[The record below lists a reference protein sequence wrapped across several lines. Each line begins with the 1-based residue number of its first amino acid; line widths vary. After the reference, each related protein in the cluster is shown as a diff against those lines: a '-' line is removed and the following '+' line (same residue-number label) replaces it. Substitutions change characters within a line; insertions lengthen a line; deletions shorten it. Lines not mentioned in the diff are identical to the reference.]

1 MSVSRSRMISHPG
14 NGICF
19 TMFDRFMLFLAWAAA
34 ILFVL
39 AGCMLTYEVIA
50 RYFFIRPTIWAA
62 ELSQLCLIWGAL
74 LGMPWALA
82 ARRHIAVDAVTR
94 LFSPT
99 AQRGIEIAAMACI
112 LAFSVMVTY
121 KGWEIFYESFERGRT
136 SGTMLDLPAWVAE
149 LPVAIGFALLA
160 IQAVIEI
167 VGLLRGKDIPKGAH
181 E

>member
-1 MSVSRSRMISHPG
+1 
-14 NGICF
+14 
-19 TMFDRFMLFLAWAAA
+19 MFDRLTLILAWVAA

-39 AGCMLTYEVIA
+39 AGCMLTYEVLA
-50 RYFFIRPTIWAA
+50 RYFFVRPTIWAA
-62 ELSQLCLIWGAL
+62 ELSQLCLIWGSL
-74 LGMPWALA
+74 LGMPWALS
-82 ARRHIAVDAVTR
+82 ARRHISVDAVTR
-94 LFSPT
+94 LLSPKI
-99 AQRGIEIAAMACI
+99 QRLVEIIAMTCI
-112 LAFSVMVTY
+112 LAFSVMVTF

-136 SGTMLDLPAWVAE
+136 SGTMLDLPAWIAE

>member
-1 MSVSRSRMISHPG
+1 
-14 NGICF
+14 
-19 TMFDRFMLFLAWAAA
+19 MFDRLTLTLAWVAA

-39 AGCMLTYEVIA
+39 AGCMLTYEVLA
-50 RYFFIRPTIWAA
+50 RYFFVRPTIWAA
-62 ELSQLCLIWGAL
+62 ELSQLCLIWGSL
-74 LGMPWALA
+74 LGMPWALS
-82 ARRHIAVDAVTR
+82 ARRNISVDAVTR
-94 LFSPT
+94 LLSPKI
-99 AQRGIEIAAMACI
+99 QRLVEIIAMACI
-112 LAFSVMVTY
+112 LAFSVMVTF

-136 SGTMLDLPAWVAE
+136 SGTMLDLPAWIAE

>member
-1 MSVSRSRMISHPG
+1 
-14 NGICF
+14 
-19 TMFDRFMLFLAWAAA
+19 MFDRLTLILAWVAA

-39 AGCMLTYEVIA
+39 AGCMLTYEVLA
-50 RYFFIRPTIWAA
+50 RYFFVRPTIWAA
-62 ELSQLCLIWGAL
+62 ELSQLCLIWGSL
-74 LGMPWALA
+74 LGMPWALC
-82 ARRHIAVDAVTR
+82 ARRHISVDAVTR
-94 LFSPT
+94 LLAPKV
-99 AQRGIEIAAMACI
+99 QRLVEIIAMAFI
-112 LAFSVMVTY
+112 LVFSVMVTI

-167 VGLLRGKDIPKGAH
+167 IGLMRGKEIPKGAH

>member
-1 MSVSRSRMISHPG
+1 
-14 NGICF
+14 
-19 TMFDRFMLFLAWAAA
+19 MLLLAWAAA
-34 ILFVL
+34 LLFVA

-74 LGMPWALA
+74 MGMPWALA
-82 ARRHIAVDAVTR
+82 ARRHISVDAITR
-94 LFSPT
+94 LCPP
-99 AQRGIEIAAMACI
+99 AVQRGLEVIAMTAV
-112 LAFSVMVTY
+112 LAFSVMVMI
-121 KGWEIFYESFERGRT
+121 KGWGIFLDSFERGRT
-136 SGTMLDLPAWVAE
+136 TGTMLDLPSWIAE

-167 VGLLRGKDIPKGAH
+167 VGLLRGNDIPKGVH

>member
-1 MSVSRSRMISHPG
+1 
-14 NGICF
+14 
-19 TMFDRFMLFLAWAAA
+19 MFDRLTLFLAWVAA

-39 AGCMLTYEVIA
+39 AGCMLTYEVLA

-82 ARRHIAVDAVTR
+82 ARRHISVDAVIR
-94 LFSPT
+94 LLGPT
-99 AQRGIEIAAMACI
+99 ARRGAEVLAMSCI
-112 LAFSVMVTY
+112 LAFSVMVTF
-121 KGWEIFYESFERGRT
+121 KGWEIFWESFTRGRT
-136 SGTMLDLPAWVAE
+136 SGTMLDLPAWISE

-160 IQAVIEI
+160 VQAGIEI
-167 VGLLRGKDIPKGAH
+167 VGLLRGKSIPEGAH

>member
-1 MSVSRSRMISHPG
+1 
-14 NGICF
+14 
-19 TMFDRFMLFLAWAAA
+19 MFDRLTLILAWVAA

-39 AGCMLTYEVIA
+39 AGCMLTYEVLA
-50 RYFFIRPTIWAA
+50 RYFFVRPTIWAA
-62 ELSQLCLIWGAL
+62 ELSQLCLIWGSL
-74 LGMPWALA
+74 LGMPWALS
-82 ARRHIAVDAVTR
+82 ARRHISVDAVTR
-94 LFSPT
+94 LLAPKV
-99 AQRGIEIAAMACI
+99 QRLVEIIAMAFI
-112 LAFSVMVTY
+112 LVFSVMVTI

-167 VGLLRGKDIPKGAH
+167 IGLTRGKEIPKGAH